1 MEENTSQFLIEVMKQ
16 YGLIGVII
24 IILLLIIL
32 ITIYKFGPQIFE
44 KWKRS
49 WKDKEYKD
57 HHDRMMHGI
66 KKGPRVQSTLRNFL
80 PSIKCDHLFVG
91 EFHNGTTNIIGI
103 PYMKLDII
111 FEHITPKFHENDCLL
126 VRLYENE
133 YVQTHDQLPGL
144 LFQHN
149 NIVYTL
155 EELQY
160 IDEQL
165 YFRMKSRDIKVIAL
179 SLIYN
184 TKNIPVGIVG
194 CFNFDNEK
202 INMNELIKCSKEI
215 ENIYNS

>member
-1 MEENTSQFLIEVMKQ
+1 MDSNTSHFLGEVMKQ

-24 IILLLIIL
+24 IICLLIIL
-32 ITIYKFGPQIFE
+32 VILYKFGPQIYDN
-44 KWKRS
+44 WKN
-49 WKDKEYKD
+49 KEYED
-57 HHDRMMHGI
+57 HHKRMMHGI
-66 KKGPRVQSTLRNFL
+66 KKGPQVQATLRNFL
-80 PSIKCDHLFVG
+80 PSIKCDHLFIG
-91 EFHNGTTNIIGI
+91 EFHNGTKSIVGI

-149 NIVYTL
+149 NIVYSL

-165 YFRMKSRDIKVIAL
+165 YFRMKSRDVKKMAL

-194 CFNFDNEK
+194 CFNFSDEK
-202 INMNELIKCSKEI
+202 IDMNELIKCSKEI

>member
-1 MEENTSQFLIEVMKQ
+1 MDSNTSHFLGEVMKQ
-16 YGLIGVII
+16 YGLIGVIVI
-24 IILLLIIL
+24 ICLLIIL
-32 ITIYKFGPQIFE
+32 VILYKFGPQIYDN
-44 KWKRS
+44 WKN
-49 WKDKEYKD
+49 KEYED
-57 HHDRMMHGI
+57 HHKRMMHGI
-66 KKGPRVQSTLRNFL
+66 KKGPQVQATLRNFL

-91 EFHNGTTNIIGI
+91 EFHNGTKSIVGI

-149 NIVYTL
+149 NIVYSL

-165 YFRMKSRDIKVIAL
+165 YFRMKSRGVKKMAL

-184 TKNIPVGIVG
+184 TKNIPVGVVG
-194 CFNFDNEK
+194 CFNFSDEK
-202 INMNELIKCSKEI
+202 IDMNELIKCSKEI

>member
-1 MEENTSQFLIEVMKQ
+1 MDSNTSHFLGEVMKQ

-24 IILLLIIL
+24 IICLLIIL
-32 ITIYKFGPQIFE
+32 VILYKFGPQIYDN
-44 KWKRS
+44 WKN
-49 WKDKEYKD
+49 KEYED
-57 HHDRMMHGI
+57 HHKRMMHSI
-66 KKGPRVQSTLRNFL
+66 KKGPYVQATLRNFL

-91 EFHNGTTNIIGI
+91 EFHNGTKSIVGI

-144 LFQHN
+144 LFQHK
-149 NIVYTL
+149 NIGYSL

-165 YFRMKSRDIKVIAL
+165 YFRMKSRGVKKMAL

-184 TKNIPVGIVG
+184 TKNIPVGVVG
-194 CFNFDNEK
+194 CFNFSNEK
-202 INMNELIKCSKEI
+202 IDINELIKCSKEI

>member
-1 MEENTSQFLIEVMKQ
+1 MQENTSQFLSEVMKQ
-16 YGLIGVII
+16 YGLFGVIVI
-24 IILLLIIL
+24 IILLTTLIV
-32 ITIYKFGPQIFE
+32 IYKFGPQIYDT
-44 KWKRS
+44 WKAKAS
-49 WKDKEYKD
+49 DD
-57 HHDRMMHGI
+57 HHKRMMHGI
-66 KKGPRVQSTLRNFL
+66 KKGPLVQSTLRNYL
-80 PSIKCDHLFVG
+80 PLIKCDHIFVG
-91 EFHNGTTNIIGI
+91 EFHNGTSSIVGI
-103 PYMKLDII
+103 PYMKFDII
-111 FEHITPKFHENDCLL
+111 FEHITPKLHENDCLL

-155 EELQY
+155 DELQC

-165 YFRMKSRDIKVIAL
+165 YFRMKSRGVKVMAM

-194 CFNFDNEK
+194 CFCFEEDT

-215 ENIYNS
+215 ENIYNK